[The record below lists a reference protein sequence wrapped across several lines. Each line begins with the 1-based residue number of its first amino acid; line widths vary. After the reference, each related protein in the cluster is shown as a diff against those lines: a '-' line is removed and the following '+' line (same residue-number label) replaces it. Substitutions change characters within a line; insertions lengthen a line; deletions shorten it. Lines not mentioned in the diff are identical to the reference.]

1 LLRGN
6 LGKEGAGAC
15 PVRGHSNVQGDRTV
29 GITSRPKPAFLDA
42 LQSVFGF
49 APPRSAGFDTM
60 ESIDAMVAGK
70 VDAFFAM
77 GGNFY
82 SATPDPEITGRA
94 LSACRLTVHVST
106 KVNRSHLYPGA
117 VSFILPCLVRSE
129 LDRQGEGVQF
139 VTVEDSMSMVHRS
152 QGHLAPAS
160 DQLL

>member
-1 LLRGN
+1 
-6 LGKEGAGAC
+6 
-15 PVRGHSNVQGDRTV
+15 
-29 GITSRPKPAFLDA
+29 
-42 LQSVFGF
+42 
-49 APPRSAGFDTM
+49 
-60 ESIDAMVAGK
+60 VAGK

-160 DQLL
+160 DQLLSEPAIVAGLAQTALGEDWSPWVANYDRIRELIEKTVPGFEGCNQRVRSERGFRL